1 MDFDE
6 RFQSHFF
13 FWKIGIETAS
23 YVRRSLPPMSE
34 SSSVNSEVWDYLEKI
49 LVFVECVPKLRA
61 RNGDT
66 VFLLVIVS
74 IIRKF

>member
-1 MDFDE
+1 
-6 RFQSHFF
+6 
-13 FWKIGIETAS
+13 
-23 YVRRSLPPMSE
+23 MSE

-49 LVFVECVPKLRA
+49 LVFVERVPKLRA